1 MDDKT
6 DRLRLIGFATPALP
20 LNALVTAVFV
30 FLPALYSEHVGL
42 GAATVGAIFLA
53 AKIVDV
59 FVTPLW
65 GIFMDSYPTRWGRRR
80 PWLALSVPALMLT
93 VFMLFNP
100 SQTADNVYLIFWLIA
115 LYIAWDA
122 WTISHTAWA
131 MEISP
136 DYDQRSRITGLLQ
149 MMVMIGGVLVS
160 LIPALLER
168 LTGSDYETKTSIIGT
183 FIIII
188 LPLSVLICLL
198 SYKEKP
204 PATKQSSIGFMGGL
218 SIVLK
223 NNALI
228 RLLVSNGLLTFC
240 TYFLQGLFVFFVS
253 YTLNLADWVGFIL
266 VFLLLGGL
274 ICVPLWIKLSIL
286 LSKHRAVQAAML
298 VGGLAPLVLLVL
310 PAENV
315 LLAAVAF
322 LVIGAN
328 TSANEF
334 LPRTMLADVCDHDR
348 IQSGSERMGLYYS
361 LLILSSKLSAGIG
374 IFIGFSFLG
383 IFGFDPGLGMD
394 NTPQAIERL
403 RYLIVLF
410 PATAYVI
417 VMLLMW
423 RYPITRERQQAM
435 REQIEKQ
442 QSKQNDIAQ

>member
-1 MDDKT
+1 MADSKPSQ
-6 DRLRLIGFATPALP
+6 LRLVGFATPALP

-168 LTGSDYETKTSIIGT
+168 FTGSDYETKTSIIGT

-204 PATKQSSIGFMGGL
+204 PAFKQSSIGFMDGL

-298 VGGLAPLVLLVL
+298 VGGLAPLLLLVL

-383 IFGFDPGLGMD
+383 VFGFDPGLGMD

-423 RYPITRERQQAM
+423 RYPITRELQQAM
-435 REQIEKQ
+435 REQIEAQ
-442 QSKQNDIAQ
+442 QAR